1 MFQQFHITGNT
12 SYTYAY
18 KVLDLLNQERRK
30 KGLTDLQ
37 MDAELLDAAMQRAVE
52 CYIYYNHQRPNGER
66 CFTISN
72 RMNRENIAMGYQSP
86 EDVMSAWMNSAGHYD
101 NIMAAENKSV
111 GIGCVSI
118 GRRLYWTQCFGNVTA
133 VSAARPAD
141 QSKVYT
147 VEAAGSIAAGLEST
161 SGTISAGETIALKVI
176 AVSETSRVIVGN
188 DSYQWSSSKTG
199 VAAVDKKGV
208 ITGKAAGTAVITGVN
223 IGNPAKTL
231 TYTVTVEEEM
241 KKLTGWQKT
250 GGIWYY
256 YNANGVKQTGW
267 QKLDGKWYYLDGSGA
282 MQTRW
287 CKVSGKWY
295 YLGVDG
301 VMRSGWQ
308 KLDGKWY
315 YFDGSGV
322 MQTTWSQIAGKWYYF
337 GTDGA
342 MRSGWQKISTKWY
355 YLDSSGVMQIKWCR
369 VGGRW
374 YYLGTDGAMR
384 SGWQKIS
391 AKWYYLDGSGAMQT
405 GWCQIGGK
413 WYYLGTNGVMR
424 TRWQK
429 ADNKWYY
436 LDDSGVMQT
445 GWLKLDGQWYYFKAD
460 GAMVSTDTYIAGK
473 KHKFNSKGVWLGA
486 Y

>member
-267 QKLDGKWYYLDGSGA
+267 QKLDGKWYYLNSKGE
-282 MQTRW
+282 MQLGW
-287 CKVSGKWY
+287 CKVGGKWY
-295 YLGVDG
+295 YL
-301 VMRSGWQ
+301 
-308 KLDGKWY
+308 
-315 YFDGSGV
+315 DGSGV
-322 MQTTWSQIAGKWYYF
+322 MQT
-337 GTDGA
+337 
-342 MRSGWQKISTKWY
+342 GWLKTGDKWY
-355 YLDSSGVMQIKWCR
+355 YLDGGGVMQLGWLKT
-369 VGGRW
+369 GG
-374 YYLGTDGAMR
+374 
-384 SGWQKIS
+384 
-391 AKWYYLDGSGAMQT
+391 KWYYLDGSGAMQT
-405 GWCQIGGK
+405 GWLKTGGK
-413 WYYLGTNGVMR
+413 WYYLDGGGVMQLG
-424 TRWQK
+424 WCK
-429 ADNKWYY
+429 VGGKWYY
-436 LDDSGVMQT
+436 LDGSGVMQT
-445 GWLKLDGQWYYFKAD
+445 GWLKLGSRWYYLKAD
-460 GAMVSTDTYIAGK
+460 GSMVNTNIYIDGK
-473 KHKFNSKGVWLGA
+473 RNRFNSEGVWLGVG
-486 Y
+486 

>member
-161 SGTISAGETIALKVI
+161 FGTISAGETIALKVI

-267 QKLDGKWYYLDGSGA
+267 QKLDGKWYYLNSKGE
-282 MQTRW
+282 MQLGW
-287 CKVSGKWY
+287 CKV
-295 YLGVDG
+295 
-301 VMRSGWQ
+301 
-308 KLDGKWY
+308 
-315 YFDGSGV
+315 
-322 MQTTWSQIAGKWYYF
+322 
-337 GTDGA
+337 
-342 MRSGWQKISTKWY
+342 
-355 YLDSSGVMQIKWCR
+355 
-369 VGGRW
+369 GG
-374 YYLGTDGAMR
+374 
-384 SGWQKIS
+384 
-391 AKWYYLDGSGAMQT
+391 KWYYLDG
-405 GWCQIGGK
+405 
-413 WYYLGTNGVMR
+413 
-424 TRWQK
+424 
-429 ADNKWYY
+429 
-436 LDDSGVMQT
+436 SGVMQT